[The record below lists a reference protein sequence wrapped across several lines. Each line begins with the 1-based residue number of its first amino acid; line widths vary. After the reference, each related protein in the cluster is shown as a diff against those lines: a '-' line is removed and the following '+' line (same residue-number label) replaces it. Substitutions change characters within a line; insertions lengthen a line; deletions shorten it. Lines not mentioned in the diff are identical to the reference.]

1 MHSVAD
7 TVYGGNP
14 SIAEDTMILKK
25 YPYRTQKRASGK
37 EKARA
42 WELFLEDRRV
52 AKEKA
57 FPTLERSAD
66 APLECIYHIEERID
80 VCAVCAS
87 ELVVMDS
94 GFPTCSNPLCGII
107 YKITL
112 DYSPEWRFY
121 GENDKGGSNQTRC
134 GTPINPLLIESSFG
148 CKVLTTGKSSYEMH
162 KIRKWTEWQSV
173 PHREK
178 LLYEEFQF
186 ISAMATNAGI
196 PKIFVDRAMTI
207 HKNISEQKMFRGAN
221 RDSIKA
227 ASIYLSCRMN
237 GCPRTA
243 QDIADIFKLDK
254 SNATKG
260 CSTAI
265 NILENIERDLDPY
278 QKSVLVAITPSD
290 FIERFCSKFNIPEKL
305 VMLAMFIAD
314 KVNTQNIIC
323 DNIPQAV
330 AAGIIYFIS
339 AVFDLKISK
348 KSLYAVCGV
357 SEVTINKCFQ
367 KLSVCKDQ
375 LIPPMLVA
383 EYMAR

>member
-1 MHSVAD
+1 
-7 TVYGGNP
+7 
-14 SIAEDTMILKK
+14 
-25 YPYRTQKRASGK
+25 
-37 EKARA
+37 
-42 WELFLEDRRV
+42 
-52 AKEKA
+52 
-57 FPTLERSAD
+57 
-66 APLECIYHIEERID
+66 
-80 VCAVCAS
+80 
-87 ELVVMDS
+87 
-94 GFPTCSNPLCGII
+94 
-107 YKITL
+107 
-112 DYSPEWRFY
+112 
-121 GENDKGGSNQTRC
+121 
-134 GTPINPLLIESSFG
+134 LIESSFG
-148 CKVLTTGKSSYEMH
+148 CKVLTNGKSSYEMH

-186 ISAMATNAGI
+186 ISAMAMNAGI

-207 HKNISEQKMFRGAN
+207 HKSISEQKMFRGAN

-227 ASIYLSCRMN
+227 ASIYLSCRLN

-265 NILENIERDLDPY
+265 NILENIERDLDSD

-330 AAGIIYFIS
+330 SAGIIYFIS
-339 AVFDLKISK
+339 VVFDLKISK
-348 KSLYAVCGV
+348 KSLYTVCGV

-367 KLSVCKDQ
+367 KLSVFKDQ

-383 EYMAR
+383 EYMTR